1 MLILKIAFRY
11 LFSKKS
17 TNAINIISIVSIVG
31 LTLGTAA
38 LIIVLSVFN
47 GFETVLSRLVSNF
60 NPEIKV
66 TPSKGK
72 VFVLDSNI
80 LYKIQHIEGIQGV
93 SCSLEEVALFEYEKK
108 QDFGIIKG
116 VDDHYNAVNTIDS
129 SIVEGKFGIESKG
142 IYLASSGLGVMN
154 KLSIDIKNVFTPIV
168 VYSPNKSKD
177 PTAVPFN
184 KGAIYPSSTFN
195 IQSDFDNEY
204 VITSLD
210 FVQGLLNTD
219 DKLSAME
226 IKLKP
231 NANIIAVKSKLNE
244 IIGKQFVIRDRI
256 EQNQAF
262 LKIMNMEKWMSYVI
276 FLLVLILVVFNLVGS
291 LWMIVLEKQ
300 KDIAI
305 LKAMGMDNQSVKK
318 VILSIGMLI
327 SSISIV
333 VGFGIGILFYF
344 LQKKYGI
351 IPIPEGFIISSYPIE
366 LQIFDFIIIA
376 FTVIIIGYFASLIP
390 ARRAE
395 RISSMFRE

>member
-11 LFSKKS
+11 LFSEKS

-47 GFETVLSRLVSNF
+47 GFETILSGLVSNF

-66 TPSKGK
+66 TPTKGK
-72 VFVLDSNI
+72 VFTLDSSI
-80 LYKIQHIEGIQGV
+80 LQKIRRTEGVKEV
-93 SCSLEEVALFEYEKK
+93 SCSLEEVALFEYDKK

-116 VDDHYNAVNTIDS
+116 VDEHYNSVNTIDS
-129 SIVEGKFGIESKG
+129 SIIEGKFGIASNG
-142 IYLASSGLGVMN
+142 VYLASTGLGVMN

-168 VYSPNKSKD
+168 IYSPNKSKD
-177 PTAVPFN
+177 PTAIPFN
-184 KGAIYPSSTFN
+184 KGSVYPTSTFN

-204 VITSLD
+204 VITSLE
-210 FVQGLLNTD
+210 FVQGLLDND
-219 DKLSAME
+219 DQLSAFE
-226 IKLKP
+226 IKLQPKADIQ
-231 NANIIAVKSKLNE
+231 NVKNKLKALLSN
-244 IIGKQFVIRDRI
+244 QFLIRDRI
-256 EQNQAF
+256 AQNQAF

-305 LKAMGMDNQSVKK
+305 LKAMGMDNIAVKK
-318 VILSIGMLI
+318 VILCIGMLI
-327 SSISIV
+327 SFISIV
-333 VGFGIGILFYF
+333 FGFGIGILFYF

-366 LQIFDFIIIA
+366 LQLFDFVVIA
-376 FTVIIIGYFASLIP
+376 ITVFVIGYIASLIP

-395 RISSMFRE
+395 KITAMFRV